1 VFVPSKPS
9 LTPLL
14 LPVLLGAAA
23 LSFPACSSGASP
35 SPFVPSEGGAA
46 GAAGASEA
54 GAAGAAGS
62 GGNTN
67 PTDPTLRGPCVTVAD
82 CDDQV
87 ACTVDS
93 CDLTLKRCR
102 SVPNDVA
109 CANGVVCDGDE
120 RCDGFLG
127 CQPGIPPA
135 CSDDDVCTIDS
146 CDDTQGGCLHA
157 PRDADGDGDPD
168 GHCTGGADCD
178 DQDFR
183 VSSLVPEICANQ
195 TDDNCD
201 GQIDEAG
208 CIAPAHDTCLDPQ
221 VLELGVPTLM
231 SLAGAKL
238 DLGAT
243 CGPAQVEANHDV
255 VAAYVVPPGPN
266 VTVDVTVTLPSGAG
280 AVALFGTC
288 GDAAT
293 ERACGKSFGVS
304 QLGQIAHVRAYDV
317 APGTYPI
324 AVFTDFAPTAQVRV
338 DLRTDLVKPTN
349 ETCGTAEL
357 LPLGQSVTANLVG
370 TRVDHPST
378 CGTGAGD
385 LVYQV
390 DLAEKA
396 DLRVFAAPVDG
407 KGQAIVSIR
416 SAACA
421 IGDGGVAGAG
431 GAAGAGASGGAA
443 GAGASGGAA
452 GAGASGGAA
461 GAGSGDSGAAGA
473 AGASAAAGE
482 AGAAGESGAAGSVSG
497 ASGAAGVAGSAGAA
511 GGPASPPAPSP
522 APELACRAGDT
533 ASAFARGVG
542 PGPVFVVV
550 SSSYPTDLSL
560 LASTEP
566 ATEPPAD
573 ETCDTAPTAVV
584 NQPVDIDLTDHTD
597 DVDTCLAGAAE
608 AAYAFALSEPSD
620 VLLLERLPSGIYGAV
635 SIATAG
641 CAASDVLSCR
651 SGNSNF
657 PPRAAIY
664 NAPAGDYRALVETTT
679 ESTARLSILTR
690 PAVAPVFVP
699 FADGCDDAFLIPPTG
714 GLFLGNTQNA
724 NAQYSAGCDQAGSGA
739 FGAKEQLLRL
749 ELDAPKRVL
758 LDSYGSSYATLLDI
772 RKGPSCPGV
781 EVPNGCTVSYDSS
794 RSFLDVTLDA
804 GTYFLQVDGF
814 NLASGEWRLDVRV
827 VDPATTVAP

>member
-1 VFVPSKPS
+1 VSSPSNLSSIS
-9 LTPLL
+9 L
-14 LPVLLGAAA
+14 VLSVLIGAA
-23 LSFPACSSGASP
+23 SHSVVACSSGASP
-35 SPFVPSEGGAA
+35 SPFSPEEGGAA
-46 GAAGASEA
+46 GAAGSSG
-54 GAAGAAGS
+54 GAAGGAGDAGS
-62 GGNTN
+62 GN

-87 ACTVDS
+87 PCTVDS
-93 CDLTLKRCR
+93 CDPTLKRCR

-109 CANGVVCDGDE
+109 CANGVVCDGTE
-120 RCDGFLG
+120 RCDAFLG
-127 CQPGIPPA
+127 CQPGIPPS

-146 CDDTQGGCLHA
+146 CDDAQGGCLHA

-168 GHCTGGADCD
+168 GHCTGGNDCD

-183 VSSLVPEICANQ
+183 VSSLSPEICANQ
-195 TDDNCD
+195 IDDNCD
-201 GQIDEAG
+201 GQIDEVG
-208 CIAPAHDTCLDPQ
+208 CVAPAHDTCLDPQ
-221 VLELGVPTLM
+221 VLEIGAPTLL

-238 DLGAT
+238 DLGAS
-243 CGPAQVEANHDV
+243 CGPNQVDANHDV

-266 VTVDVTVTLPSGAG
+266 VTVDVTVTFPSGAG

-288 GDAAT
+288 GDAAS

-324 AVFTDFAPTAQVRV
+324 AVYTDFAPTAQVRV

-349 ETCGTAEL
+349 ETCGTAEP
-357 LPLGQSVTANLVG
+357 LPLGQSVVANLVG
-370 TRVDHPST
+370 AQVNHPST

-385 LVYQV
+385 LVYRV
-390 DLAEKA
+390 DLPEKA

-421 IGDGGVAGAG
+421 FGDGSGAK
-431 GAAGAGASGGAA
+431 GA
-443 GAGASGGAA
+443 
-452 GAGASGGAA
+452 
-461 GAGSGDSGAAGA
+461 SGAAGA
-473 AGASAAAGE
+473 SGSAGSSGATGTAGQAGSAGAAGATGANGGAAGE
-482 AGAAGESGAAGSVSG
+482 AGAAGGEAGA
-497 ASGAAGVAGSAGAA
+497 AGAA
-511 GGPASPPAPSP
+511 GGEAGAGGGAGAAGAAGAGGGAGSTPASQ
-522 APELACRAGDT
+522 ELGCRAGDT

-550 SSSYPTDLSL
+550 SSSYPTDSSL

-566 ATEPPAD
+566 ATDPPAD
-573 ETCDTAPTAVV
+573 EICATAPKAPV
-584 NQPVDIDLTDHTD
+584 NQAIDIDLVDHTD
-597 DVDTCLAGAAE
+597 DVDTCLAGAPE
-608 AAYAFALSEPSD
+608 AAYAFSLSEASD

-635 SIATAG
+635 SIATAACG
-641 CAASDVLSCR
+641 ATDVLACR

-657 PPRAAIY
+657 PPRAALY
-664 NAPAGDYRALVETTT
+664 NAPPGDYRALVETTS
-679 ESTARLSILTR
+679 ESTARLSVLAR

-699 FADGCDDAFLIPPTG
+699 FADSCEDAFPIPATG

-724 NAQYSAGCDQAGSGA
+724 NAQYSAGCDQAGSGP
-739 FGAKEQLLRL
+739 FGAKEQMLRL
-749 ELDAPKRVL
+749 ELTSTKRVL

-794 RSFLDVTLDA
+794 RSFLDVTLDP
-804 GTYFLQVDGF
+804 GTYYLQIDGF

-827 VDPATTVAP
+827 VDPSNAVGP